1 MLLSWDPTVAS
12 TEPPLSPVA
21 APTTRLVRKM
31 QATNSVQLVMN
42 NMGAVMES
50 VRQQKI
56 RENPHG
62 RGLQEDF
69 VNENHSIPP
78 SVTPPGCSYSFQ
90 HTDAVFMDE
99 IFCPGYCGTG
109 RDFTYTVTSVC
120 SGNNC
125 DTFTDC
131 RVRGCNDACG
141 DMVGD
146 CSCTSVGFDSIF
158 NNVCDDVCVAAPVA
172 TPVAP
177 PIAGPVP
184 VAAPVPTPALP
195 TPALPTPIASPVAI
209 PTPAL
214 PTPALPTPI
223 ASPVAIPTPALP
235 TPALPTPALPT
246 PALPTPALPT
256 PALPTPALPTP
267 ALPTPALPTPALPT
281 PALPTPISS
290 PVALPT
296 PAVPTPVIDPS
307 LPRQQVRLVETTF
320 RNNAQGLP
328 VTDKSR
334 GVVTTSSGYN
344 DIIVVNSRFEDNTYN
359 AEGFGYAIL
368 AVEGSTVEVSNTNF
382 VGNDFIGVG
391 TVVVLDGGSV
401 SAANNFGTAD
411 DGLPCQFIAASA
423 SSASEAQCIDYDR
436 STEVVSF
443 VISSCSNLSVSLTDQ
458 SLLQPPSGSPVSV
471 PTPVNSPVSVPTPVS
486 SPVLGPISGKR
497 TGVTMPSPIAV
508 PLSTL
513 SGPSSGSVPVST
525 STTDMAPVPPSTES
539 SAVRGATPSGTGDTI
554 RSKKSKS
561 VSTSASRTFELES
574 F

>member
-1 MLLSWDPTVAS
+1 MLLSWDPTVTS

-21 APTTRLVRKM
+21 APTTRLVRKV
-31 QATNSVQLVMN
+31 QAADSVQQVMN
-42 NMGAVMES
+42 SMGSVMEA

-56 RENPHG
+56 HEKPHK
-62 RGLQEDF
+62 RGLQDDF

-90 HTDAVFMDE
+90 HADAVFMDE

-131 RVRGCNDACG
+131 RVKGCNDDCG

-146 CSCTSVGFDSIF
+146 CSCTAVGFDSIL

-172 TPVAP
+172 PVAP

-184 VAAPVPTPALP
+184 AAAPVPTPALP
-195 TPALPTPIASPVAI
+195 TPALPTPV
-209 PTPAL
+209 
-214 PTPALPTPI
+214 

-281 PALPTPISS
+281 PALPTPAL
-290 PVALPT
+290 PTPALPTPALPTPALPTPALPTPALPTPALPTPALPTPALPT
-296 PAVPTPVIDPS
+296 PAVPTPAIDPT
-307 LPRQQVRLVETTF
+307 LPRQQVRIVETTF

-328 VTDKSR
+328 IIDKSR
-334 GVVTTSSGYN
+334 GVVTTSTGYN
-344 DIIVVNSRFEDNTYN
+344 DIIVENSRFEANTYSE
-359 AEGFGYAIL
+359 EGFGYAIL
-368 AVEGSTVEVSNTNF
+368 AVEGSTVEVSSTNF
-382 VGNDFIGVG
+382 VGNDFTGVG

-401 SAANNFGTAD
+401 SATNNFGTAD
-411 DGLPCQFIAASA
+411 EGLPCQFIAASA
-423 SSASEAQCIDYDR
+423 GSASKAQCIDYDR
-436 STEVVSF
+436 STEVVS
-443 VISSCSNLSVSLTDQ
+443 VVSCSCLN
-458 SLLQPPSGSPVSV
+458 QPHLRLINYS
-471 PTPVNSPVSVPTPVS
+471 
-486 SPVLGPISGKR
+486 
-497 TGVTMPSPIAV
+497 
-508 PLSTL
+508 
-513 SGPSSGSVPVST
+513 
-525 STTDMAPVPPSTES
+525 
-539 SAVRGATPSGTGDTI
+539 
-554 RSKKSKS
+554 
-561 VSTSASRTFELES
+561 
-574 F
+574 

>member
-1 MLLSWDPTVAS
+1 
-12 TEPPLSPVA
+12 
-21 APTTRLVRKM
+21 
-31 QATNSVQLVMN
+31 
-42 NMGAVMES
+42 
-50 VRQQKI
+50 
-56 RENPHG
+56 
-62 RGLQEDF
+62 
-69 VNENHSIPP
+69 
-78 SVTPPGCSYSFQ
+78 
-90 HTDAVFMDE
+90 
-99 IFCPGYCGTG
+99 
-109 RDFTYTVTSVC
+109 
-120 SGNNC
+120 
-125 DTFTDC
+125 
-131 RVRGCNDACG
+131 
-141 DMVGD
+141 
-146 CSCTSVGFDSIF
+146 
-158 NNVCDDVCVAAPVA
+158 
-172 TPVAP
+172 
-177 PIAGPVP
+177 
-184 VAAPVPTPALP
+184 
-195 TPALPTPIASPVAI
+195 
-209 PTPAL
+209 
-214 PTPALPTPI
+214 
-223 ASPVAIPTPALP
+223 
-235 TPALPTPALPT
+235 
-246 PALPTPALPT
+246 
-256 PALPTPALPTP
+256 
-267 ALPTPALPTPALPT
+267 
-281 PALPTPISS
+281 
-290 PVALPT
+290 
-296 PAVPTPVIDPS
+296 